1 MEGQLYLFP
10 LRQHFLLG
18 KEDIGARFLLEGGSE
33 GLVARLRSGP
43 AVLIHRQ
50 GEKTGNQRIDYAQNF
65 PLPIEMHQMEGEK
78 LEIVGME
85 GPRNVIRPEGA
96 TVVPYWTQPY
106 KSLDAQ
112 LKQAGL

>member
-1 MEGQLYLFP
+1 MEEQLYSFP
-10 LRQHFLLG
+10 MEEQFLLG
-18 KEDIGARFLLEGGSE
+18 KKHIGTKFLLEGGSE

-50 GEKTGNQRIDYAQNF
+50 GEKTGNQWIDYAQNF
-65 PLPIEMHQMEGEK
+65 PLPIEMHQMEGEE
-78 LEIVGME
+78 LEIVKIE
-85 GPRNVIRPEGA
+85 GSREIIRPEGA